1 MSIEEQLRTLIE
13 RNYVKLLDQ
22 LATVTR
28 LLDERDQGGTLG
40 PGAIIEAQGLTH
52 QMKGAAGTIGFG
64 AMGAAAAALD
74 ESLRMLLARGR
85 SIPADQL
92 KRPLALL
99 AALQR
104 AAEETAPEKS
114 SLYEADLSQFAH

>member
-1 MSIEEQLRTLIE
+1 MSIEEELRTLIE

-28 LLDERDQGGTLG
+28 LLDARDQGGSLAHG
-40 PGAIIEAQGLTH
+40 SIIEAQGLTH

-74 ESLRMLLARGR
+74 ESLRRLLTRDR

-92 KRPLALL
+92 KHPLALL
-99 AALQR
+99 SALQR
-104 AAEETAPEKS
+104 AAAETAPENS
-114 SLYEADLSQFAH
+114 TLYKADLSQFAR